1 MKKILDLITEE
12 LVKAFEEAGYDA
24 KFAKAALSN
33 RPDLCEYQCN
43 GAMAAA
49 KTYKKAPI
57 MIANDVVEKLK
68 GNPVFSMA
76 DAVNP
81 GFINLNLDEA
91 FLGDYLRKM
100 QADPDLSVEKVK
112 EPKKIIIDYGGPNV
126 AKPLHVGHLRSAI
139 IGESIKR
146 MGRFMGHEVIGDV
159 HLGDWGLQMG
169 LIITELKKRKPELF
183 ELRCSIEKEG
193 VLVPLLVRKNPHG
206 DGYEIIAG
214 HRRKEAALWAGLT
227 EVPVII
233 RELDDDQSVIAMVD
247 SNLQREKILPSEK
260 AFAYKMRL
268 EAMKHQGRAE
278 ADTSDPLEP
287 KCKTELVNVS
297 ELEAELQKLG
307 KVKIQ
312 KKGGA
317 EGKRSNEQLASMVG
331 ESVTQIKRYIRL
343 THLIPKI
350 LDMVDKE
357 ILAIRSAVE
366 ISFLSEEEQYELHA
380 VMELEQ
386 SIPNIS
392 QANRLKRMSQQ
403 KCLDMDKIYEIL
415 QEIKPNQKEQIKL
428 PLERIGKYFP
438 TAYTPK
444 QQVDLIEKLLKNWA
458 KQNVK

>member
-1 MKKILDLITEE
+1 MI
-12 LVKAFEEAGYDA
+12 VRMRS
-24 KFAKAALSN
+24 LSN
-33 RPDLCEYQCN
+33 Q
-43 GAMAAA
+43 
-49 KTYKKAPI
+49 
-57 MIANDVVEKLK
+57 
-68 GNPVFSMA
+68 
-76 DAVNP
+76 
-81 GFINLNLDEA
+81 
-91 FLGDYLRKM
+91 
-100 QADPDLSVEKVK
+100 
-112 EPKKIIIDYGGPNV
+112 
-126 AKPLHVGHLRSAI
+126 
-139 IGESIKR
+139 
-146 MGRFMGHEVIGDV
+146 
-159 HLGDWGLQMG
+159 
-169 LIITELKKRKPELF
+169 ELF

-317 EGKRSNEQLASMVG
+317 GGKRSNEQLASMVG

-386 SIPNIS
+386 SIPNNCHWKELVNIF
-392 QANRLKRMSQQ
+392 QQ
-403 KCLDMDKIYEIL
+403 RIL
-415 QEIKPNQKEQIKL
+415 
-428 PLERIGKYFP
+428 
-438 TAYTPK
+438 PK

>member
-1 MKKILDLITEE
+1 MCSLKSNEPGAGIVLMK
-12 LVKAFEEAGYDA
+12 
-24 KFAKAALSN
+24 
-33 RPDLCEYQCN
+33 
-43 GAMAAA
+43 
-49 KTYKKAPI
+49 
-57 MIANDVVEKLK
+57 
-68 GNPVFSMA
+68 
-76 DAVNP
+76 
-81 GFINLNLDEA
+81 LDELHS
-91 FLGDYLRKM
+91 FEGHPFK
-100 QADPDLSVEKVK
+100 VER
-112 EPKKIIIDYGGPNV
+112 N
-126 AKPLHVGHLRSAI
+126 
-139 IGESIKR
+139 
-146 MGRFMGHEVIGDV
+146 
-159 HLGDWGLQMG
+159 Q
-169 LIITELKKRKPELF
+169 ELF
-183 ELRCSIEKEG
+183 ELRNSIEKEG
-193 VLVPLLVRKNPHG
+193 VIVPLLVRKNPYG

-214 HRRKEAALWAGLT
+214 HRRKEAALWAGFM

-287 KCKTELVNVS
+287 KYKT
-297 ELEAELQKLG
+297 ELEAELQELG

-317 EGKRSNEQLASMVG
+317 GGKRSNEQLASMVG

-386 SIPNIS
+386 SI
-392 QANRLKRMSQQ
+392 RM
-403 KCLDMDKIYEIL
+403 IL
-415 QEIKPNQKEQIKL
+415 Q
-428 PLERIGKYFP
+428 
-438 TAYTPK
+438 K
-444 QQVDLIEKLLKNWA
+444 Q
-458 KQNVK
+458 

>member
-1 MKKILDLITEE
+1 MARKKEMCSSENHEPGAGIVLMKLEE
-12 LVKAFEEAGYDA
+12 LHSFEGHPF
-24 KFAKAALSN
+24 K
-33 RPDLCEYQCN
+33 
-43 GAMAAA
+43 
-49 KTYKKAPI
+49 
-57 MIANDVVEKLK
+57 VER
-68 GNPVFSMA
+68 N
-76 DAVNP
+76 
-81 GFINLNLDEA
+81 
-91 FLGDYLRKM
+91 
-100 QADPDLSVEKVK
+100 Q
-112 EPKKIIIDYGGPNV
+112 
-126 AKPLHVGHLRSAI
+126 
-139 IGESIKR
+139 
-146 MGRFMGHEVIGDV
+146 
-159 HLGDWGLQMG
+159 
-169 LIITELKKRKPELF
+169 ELF

-214 HRRKEAALWAGLT
+214 HRRKEAALWAGLM

-392 QANRLKRMSQQ
+392 QANRLKRMS
-403 KCLDMDKIYEIL
+403 
-415 QEIKPNQKEQIKL
+415 N
-428 PLERIGKYFP
+428 RN
-438 TAYTPK
+438 A
-444 QQVDLIEKLLKNWA
+444 LI
-458 KQNVK
+458 

>member
-1 MKKILDLITEE
+1 MARKKEMCSLKSNEPGAGIVLMK
-12 LVKAFEEAGYDA
+12 
-24 KFAKAALSN
+24 
-33 RPDLCEYQCN
+33 
-43 GAMAAA
+43 
-49 KTYKKAPI
+49 
-57 MIANDVVEKLK
+57 
-68 GNPVFSMA
+68 
-76 DAVNP
+76 
-81 GFINLNLDEA
+81 LDELHS
-91 FLGDYLRKM
+91 FEGHPFK
-100 QADPDLSVEKVK
+100 VER
-112 EPKKIIIDYGGPNV
+112 N
-126 AKPLHVGHLRSAI
+126 
-139 IGESIKR
+139 
-146 MGRFMGHEVIGDV
+146 
-159 HLGDWGLQMG
+159 Q
-169 LIITELKKRKPELF
+169 ELF
-183 ELRCSIEKEG
+183 ELRDSIEKEG

-214 HRRKEAALWAGLT
+214 HRRKEAAHWAGLM

-247 SNLQREKILPSEK
+247 SNLQREKILLSEK

-278 ADTSDPLEP
+278 IGTSDPMEP
-287 KCKTELVNVS
+287 KCGAEFVNVS
-297 ELEAELQKLG
+297 KLEAEIEELG
-307 KVKIQ
+307 KVKI
-312 KKGGA
+312 KKNDNTGC
-317 EGKRSNEQLASMVG
+317 KRSNEQLARMVG

-343 THLIPKI
+343 TNLIPKI
-350 LDMVDKE
+350 LEMVDRE
-357 ILAIRSAVE
+357 VLAIRSAVE
-366 ISFLSEEEQYELHA
+366 LSFLTEEQYELHA

>member
-1 MKKILDLITEE
+1 MCSLKSNEPGAGIVLMK
-12 LVKAFEEAGYDA
+12 
-24 KFAKAALSN
+24 
-33 RPDLCEYQCN
+33 
-43 GAMAAA
+43 
-49 KTYKKAPI
+49 
-57 MIANDVVEKLK
+57 
-68 GNPVFSMA
+68 
-76 DAVNP
+76 
-81 GFINLNLDEA
+81 LDELHS
-91 FLGDYLRKM
+91 FEGHPFK
-100 QADPDLSVEKVK
+100 VER
-112 EPKKIIIDYGGPNV
+112 N
-126 AKPLHVGHLRSAI
+126 
-139 IGESIKR
+139 
-146 MGRFMGHEVIGDV
+146 
-159 HLGDWGLQMG
+159 Q
-169 LIITELKKRKPELF
+169 ELF
-183 ELRCSIEKEG
+183 ELRDSIEKEG

-214 HRRKEAALWAGLT
+214 HRRKEAAHWAGLM

-278 ADTSDPLEP
+278 IGTSDPMEP
-287 KCKTELVNVS
+287 KCGAEFVNVS
-297 ELEAELQKLG
+297 KLEAEIEELG
-307 KVKIQ
+307 KVKI
-312 KKGGA
+312 KKNDNTGC
-317 EGKRSNEQLASMVG
+317 KRSNEQLARMVG

-343 THLIPKI
+343 TNLIPKI
-350 LDMVDKE
+350 LEMVDRE
-357 ILAIRSAVE
+357 VLAIRSAVE
-366 ISFLSEEEQYELHA
+366 LSFLTEEQYELHA

-444 QQVDLIEKLLKNWA
+444 QQVDLVEKLLKNWA

>member
-1 MKKILDLITEE
+1 MARKKEMCSLKSNEPGAGIVLMK
-12 LVKAFEEAGYDA
+12 
-24 KFAKAALSN
+24 
-33 RPDLCEYQCN
+33 
-43 GAMAAA
+43 
-49 KTYKKAPI
+49 
-57 MIANDVVEKLK
+57 
-68 GNPVFSMA
+68 
-76 DAVNP
+76 
-81 GFINLNLDEA
+81 LDELHS
-91 FLGDYLRKM
+91 FEGHPFK
-100 QADPDLSVEKVK
+100 VER
-112 EPKKIIIDYGGPNV
+112 N
-126 AKPLHVGHLRSAI
+126 
-139 IGESIKR
+139 
-146 MGRFMGHEVIGDV
+146 
-159 HLGDWGLQMG
+159 Q
-169 LIITELKKRKPELF
+169 ELF
-183 ELRCSIEKEG
+183 ELRDSIEKEG

-214 HRRKEAALWAGLT
+214 HRRKEAAHWAGLM

-278 ADTSDPLEP
+278 IGTSDPMEP
-287 KCKTELVNVS
+287 KCGAEFVNVS
-297 ELEAELQKLG
+297 KLEAEIEELG
-307 KVKIQ
+307 KVKI
-312 KKGGA
+312 KKNDNTGC
-317 EGKRSNEQLASMVG
+317 KRSNEQLARMVG

-343 THLIPKI
+343 TNLIPKI
-350 LDMVDKE
+350 LEMVDRE
-357 ILAIRSAVE
+357 VLAIRSAVE
-366 ISFLSEEEQYELHA
+366 LSFLTEEQYELHA